1 MSALGQKQT
10 LRNVGLMSALPPKA
24 DINYRERDVGFVP
37 LCSVDNLASNKE
49 GAHERSLCSTTKR
62 SKKFNLPAG
71 GPDRLHKKSIFCT
84 KSFPLMGLYVQSHVA
99 IIKVRVLRGNALYEF
114 RF

>member
-1 MSALGQKQT
+1 
-10 LRNVGLMSALPPKA
+10 MSALPPKA

-49 GAHERSLCSTTKR
+49 GAHERSLCSTTMR

-71 GPDRLHKKSIFCT
+71 GPRSPAQKVYILHKKLSPHGALCA
-84 KSFPLMGLYVQSHVA
+84 KPCRDHKGA
-99 IIKVRVLRGNALYEF
+99 VLRGNALYEF